1 MAEAP
6 LHPDQL
12 VSSGTRSSTL
22 SAIGTLSA
30 ILIGLTLIVGSVAI
44 VAARTYIAVGERM
57 ADLSGPE
64 PDSSPAGGLE
74 LALQIAT
81 SPGVHRP
88 LALSG
93 VVILVFGIGA
103 AIVGS
108 ITRAQ
113 RKHRLARE
121 AGAFA
126 DTLRAERAQRD
137 TNARH

>member
-6 LHPDQL
+6 FHPEEL
-12 VSSGTRSSTL
+12 VSPRQRSSTL

-113 RKHRLARE
+113 KRRRLARE

-126 DTLRAERAQRD
+126 EALRAERADRHTD
-137 TNARH
+137 ARH